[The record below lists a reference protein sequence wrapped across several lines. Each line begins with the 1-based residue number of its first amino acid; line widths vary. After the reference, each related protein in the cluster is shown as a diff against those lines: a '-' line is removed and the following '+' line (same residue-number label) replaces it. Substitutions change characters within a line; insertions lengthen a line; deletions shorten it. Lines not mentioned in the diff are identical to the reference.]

1 MLGDL
6 TKRNLGK
13 PRLGCKAMREGGRDP
28 DFKAG
33 AAQKGKIFEAQRGI
47 TQSLLILPPK
57 QKPHL
62 LALK

>member
-1 MLGDL
+1 MLGAL
-6 TKRNLGK
+6 TKHNLGK

-33 AAQKGKIFEAQRGI
+33 AAQRGKIFEAQRGI
-47 TQSLLILPPK
+47 TPSLLILPPK

-62 LALK
+62 LALT